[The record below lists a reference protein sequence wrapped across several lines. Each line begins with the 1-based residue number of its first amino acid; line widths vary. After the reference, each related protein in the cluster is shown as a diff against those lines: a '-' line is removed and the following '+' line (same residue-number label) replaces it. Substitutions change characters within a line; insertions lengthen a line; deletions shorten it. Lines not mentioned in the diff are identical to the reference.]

1 MKKEHFANSPAG
13 SLVPTERGQWAFVPN
28 DLPPADLDLGVL
40 AVSLGE
46 AARLL
51 GELNGVGRTLPD
63 PYLLIRPLQ
72 VREALT
78 SSSMEGTYTTI
89 DDLLLLEAGGA
100 GRARPTDTLEV
111 YNYRSALSQA
121 IDSLADTPLS
131 LRTLR
136 NAHRTLLQGVSRHRG
151 ATVRAGE
158 FKEHQNF
165 IGAYE
170 IENARFI
177 PPPKAQTLVALD
189 RLEKYFHRDERNGI
203 PDLIDAA
210 LIHYQFEAI
219 HPFSDGNGR
228 VGRML
233 IPLHLFARGVIRQ
246 PILYLSPVFEQ
257 RKDEY
262 IDLLYGISRTGAWSK
277 WIAFFLDVVAASC
290 RDAIRTAD
298 ELLALQRDY
307 RSRLSQAGRSANLIT
322 ITDFLFRS
330 QAVTIPRVAEHLGV
344 QYRSAQLNIEALV
357 GVGIL
362 EEVPNTSN
370 PKFFIAREIRDIINQ
385 VTIASARSSS

>member
-1 MKKEHFANSPAG
+1 MRKQDFENSPSG
-13 SLVPTERGQWAFVPN
+13 RLVPTERNQWAFVPH
-28 DLPPADLDLGVL
+28 DLPPQLDLGSL
-40 AVSLGE
+40 AVPHGR
-46 AARLL
+46 AAALL
-51 GELNGVGRTLPD
+51 GELNGIGRTLQD

-89 DDLLLLEAGGA
+89 DDLLLLEAGGHERNQLA
-100 GRARPTDTLEV
+100 DTREV
-111 YNYRSALSQA
+111 FNYRRALSQA
-121 IDSLADTPLS
+121 IESLSGLPLS

-136 NAHRTLLQGVSRHRG
+136 DAHRVLLEGVARHRG
-151 ATVRAGE
+151 STVRAGE

-170 IENARFI
+170 IENARYV
-177 PPPKAQTLVALD
+177 PPPKAETLQALD
-189 RLEKYFHRDERNGI
+189 QLEKYIHRADDGGI

-233 IPLHLFARGVIRQ
+233 IPLHLFARKTIRE

-262 IDLLYGISRTGAWSK
+262 IDRMYEVSRDGAWLE
-277 WIAFFLDVVAASC
+277 WIAFFLDVVAESC
-290 RDAIRTAD
+290 KRAIETAD
-298 ELLALQRDY
+298 KLLALQRDY
-307 RSRLSQAGRSANLIT
+307 RARVATAGRSVNLIA
-322 ITDFLFRS
+322 ICDYLFRS
-330 QAVTIPRVAEHLGV
+330 QVVTIPQIAEHLGV
-344 QYRSAQLNIEALV
+344 QYRSAQLNVEALA
-357 GVGIL
+357 GAGIL
-362 EEVPNTSN
+362 HEVAHTSN
-370 PKFFIAREIRDIINQ
+370 PKYFIAKEIRDIINE
-385 VTIASARSSS
+385 VAVPRA

>member
-1 MKKEHFANSPAG
+1 
-13 SLVPTERGQWAFVPN
+13 
-28 DLPPADLDLGVL
+28 
-40 AVSLGE
+40 
-46 AARLL
+46 
-51 GELNGVGRTLPD
+51 
-63 PYLLIRPLQ
+63 
-72 VREALT
+72 
-78 SSSMEGTYTTI
+78 MEGTYTTI

-100 GRARPTDTLEV
+100 ERARPPDTLEV

-136 NAHRTLLQGVSRHRG
+136 NAHRTLLQGVGRHRG

-177 PPPKAQTLVALD
+177 PPPKAQTLIALD
-189 RLEKYFHRDERNGI
+189 QLEKYFHRDERNGI

-246 PILYLSPVFEQ
+246 PVLYLSPVFEQ

-262 IDLLYGISRTGAWSK
+262 IDLLYGISRKGAWSK
-277 WIAFFLDVVAASC
+277 WISFFLDVVAASC

-330 QAVTIPRVAEHLGV
+330 QVVTIPRVAEHLGV

-362 EEVPNTSN
+362 QEVAKTSN

-385 VTIASARSSS
+385 VTSARSST